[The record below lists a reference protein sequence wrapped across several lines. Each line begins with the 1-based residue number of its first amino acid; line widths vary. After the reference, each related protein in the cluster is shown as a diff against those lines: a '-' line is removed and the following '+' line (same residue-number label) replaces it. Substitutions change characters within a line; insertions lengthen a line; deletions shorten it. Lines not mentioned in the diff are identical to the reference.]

1 MGEPAFVSV
10 VIPTYNRAYCLAR
23 AIDSALAQSHARVEV
38 LVIDDG
44 STDGTGELVRGRY
57 AGDGR
62 VRYFRQTN
70 AGVVAARNAGLNAV
84 RGDFVALLDSDDE
97 WYPWKLQAQL
107 AALRFLPHA
116 GMVWTDMEAVDPNG
130 RVLDPRHLR
139 TMYKAYRWWRSEDL
153 FPERYPLEAVAPGLG
168 RLASGASAYAGD
180 IFSQMVMG
188 NLVHTSTVLLRRERL
203 EAVGRFNP
211 ALGPSGED
219 YDFHLRTCR
228 ARPVAFVDLA
238 AIRYQ
243 KGFADHLSRPHYGL
257 VMARNFLK
265 TISPVLER
273 DGPRIRL
280 PRWMIREV
288 LAEAHAWVSWAAA
301 EKGERGPA
309 LQHGLQSLWYKP
321 WQRSLASPLVRSLL
335 PSGCVKVLREVLRAK
350 KKGGA
355 AENGTAGSTGAQ
367 ARYPEIPAAA
377 RSPEAQA
384 TPS

>member
-1 MGEPAFVSV
+1 MGERAFVSV

-23 AIDSALAQSHARVEV
+23 AIDSALAQAHARVEV

-44 STDGTGELVRGRY
+44 STDGTAELVRERY
-57 AGDGR
+57 DGDDR
-62 VRYFRQTN
+62 VRYFRQAN
-70 AGVVAARNAGLNAV
+70 AGVVAARNAGLDAV

-116 GMVWTDMEAVDPNG
+116 GMVWTDMEAVDPAG

-139 TMYKAYRWWRSEDL
+139 TMYKAYRWWRPEDL

-168 RLASGASAYAGD
+168 RLATGASAYAGD

-188 NLVHTSTVLLRRERL
+188 SLVHTSTVLLRRERL

-228 ARPVAFVDLA
+228 AGPVAFVDLA

-243 KGFADHLSRPHYGL
+243 KGFADHLSRPHYNL

-265 TISPVLER
+265 TIVPVLER
-273 DGPRIRL
+273 DRSRIRL
-280 PRWMIREV
+280 P
-288 LAEAHAWVSWAAA
+288 
-301 EKGERGPA
+301 
-309 LQHGLQSLWYKP
+309 QSLH
-321 WQRSLASPLVRSLL
+321 
-335 PSGCVKVLREVLRAK
+335 
-350 KKGGA
+350 A
-355 AENGTAGSTGAQ
+355 A
-367 ARYPEIPAAA
+367 
-377 RSPEAQA
+377 
-384 TPS
+384 